1 MAIHEFGI
9 MEHEPLIG
17 ERFDDY
23 EPQKYNCISVDDE
36 YIFALSERLSQ
47 IQFYWHSVD
56 ITGNGLAYSGTTLIS
71 PEKANEMLNITK
83 DIPELS
89 ELTVLLN
96 KAYRES
102 KYVIHFGI

>member
-9 MEHEPLIG
+9 MEHEPLVG

-23 EPQKYNCISVDDE
+23 EPQKYNCVSVDDE
-36 YIFALSERLSQ
+36 NILALSERLSQ

-56 ITGNGLAYSGTTLIS
+56 ITGNGLAYCGITLIS
-71 PEKANEMLNITK
+71 PEKANEMLNIIK

-96 KAYRES
+96 RAYREG

>member
-9 MEHEPLIG
+9 MEHEPLVG

-23 EPQKYNCISVDDE
+23 EPQAYDCVSVDDE
-36 YIFALSERLSQ
+36 YILALSERLSQ

-56 ITGNGLAYSGTTLIS
+56 ITGNGLAYSGITLIS
-71 PEKANEMLNITK
+71 PEKAHEMLNIIK
-83 DIPELS
+83 DNPEFS
-89 ELTVLLN
+89 ELTVLL
-96 KAYRES
+96 KRACLKG